1 MATPSTSLAAPEQG
15 GSIADITPMDR
26 DRLRQASELLLEAR
40 RTTQPI
46 ESLPDGLRPR
56 TVAEAYFLQD
66 VLIRELG
73 AIAGWKVGTPTPEA
87 TPMFAPM
94 FDFGIAPTNSLISIN
109 MRRMRGVEAEI
120 AYLLGKDLPPRATA
134 YSREEVVAA
143 IASAHPAIE
152 LLETAFVDPDKVDRL
167 SMIGDLQ
174 MHGGFIYGPAFPAWR
189 DFDFS
194 TENVTVSV
202 DGIVRTDHG
211 ANGVGT
217 DILSLVEWLANHG
230 QSRTGGLRKGQWIT
244 TGSWMGKTLAGA
256 GSAVHVHF
264 THFGD
269 VRAEFEAE
277 QPKHPRAEPVVH
289 LGG

>member
-1 MATPSTSLAAPEQG
+1 MATPSTSVSAQEQG
-15 GSIADITPMDR
+15 GSIADISPIDR

-40 RTTQPI
+40 RTAQPI
-46 ESLPDGLRPR
+46 GSLPGGLRPR

-66 VLIRELG
+66 VVISELG
-73 AIAGWKVGTPTPEA
+73 AIAGWKVGTSSPEA

-94 FDFGIAPTNSLISIN
+94 FDFGIAPSGSLISAT

-120 AYLLGKDLPPRATA
+120 AYLLGKDLPPRSTA
-134 YSREEVVAA
+134 YSRDEVIAA

-174 MHGGFIYGPAFPAWR
+174 MHGGFIYGPAFAGWHDL
-189 DFDFS
+189 DFA
-194 TENVTVSV
+194 TEDVTVSI
-202 DGIVRTDHG
+202 DGVVRTDHG
-211 ANGVGT
+211 ANGIGT

-230 QSRTGGLRKGQWIT
+230 QARTGGLKKGQWIT
-244 TGSWMGKTLAGA
+244 TGSWMGKTLADA

-269 VRAEFEAE
+269 VRAEFEAR
-277 QPKHPRAEPVVH
+277 QPKHPRTEPVLH
-289 LGG
+289 HGG

>member
-1 MATPSTSLAAPEQG
+1 MSITSNPVPQEQNF
-15 GSIADITPMDR
+15 SSAELTPMDR

-46 ESLPDGLRPR
+46 EALPEGLRPR
-56 TVAEAYFLQD
+56 NVAEAYFLQD
-66 VLIRELG
+66 VVIEELG
-73 AIAGWKVGTPTPEA
+73 AIAGWKVGTPSPDT

-94 FDFGIAPTNSLISIN
+94 FDFGIAPSESMIATN

-120 AYLLGKDLPPRATA
+120 AYLLGKDLPARSTA

-152 LLETAFVDPDKVDRL
+152 LLESAFVDPDKVDRW

-174 MHGGFIYGPAFPAWR
+174 MHGGFIYGPACADWR
-189 DFDFS
+189 SFDFAK
-194 TENVTVSV
+194 ENVTVSV
-202 DGIVRTDHG
+202 DGVIRTSQG

-217 DILSLVEWLANHG
+217 DILGLVEWLANHA

-244 TGSWMGKTLAGA
+244 TGSWMGKTLADA
-256 GSAVHVHF
+256 GSSVHVHF
-264 THFGD
+264 NHFGD
-269 VRAEFEAE
+269 VRAYFEA
-277 QPKHPRAEPVVH
+277 
-289 LGG
+289 